1 MLDITGPFAFFPSHC
16 YPSGASLD
24 DDEKGMNEA
33 TQYNSPVVA
42 YVKTGASI
50 EEDVIAQLR
59 SLFKFQKDLA
69 GSIATLDILGFVGGL
84 GGIDGVLEGA
94 SFEDFDFTQSV
105 TAYARE
111 DEVKGLAD

>member
-33 TQYNSPVVA
+33 TQYNSPVIA

-84 GGIDGVLEGA
+84 GGIDGVLGGH
-94 SFEDFDFTQSV
+94 T
-105 TAYARE
+105 
-111 DEVKGLAD
+111 